1 MIEDGL
7 DSLEFSLRRYDEA
20 ERRLRFDARTAGG
33 ARTWQSRLRRQL
45 VRLMGGFPARKCDLA
60 PEVLDRRRMDGYTRE
75 KIALWSRPG
84 LRVIGYFLLPEK
96 FRAPGPAMICL
107 PGHGRGVDDIIG
119 IEEDGTQRA
128 QWGGYQNDFALQAVA
143 NGFAALA
150 IEQLGFGYRRD
161 RKAREGGSGASSCQP
176 AAGAALLLGET
187 MIGWRVYDA
196 MRALD
201 YLLTRPE
208 VDGSRVGCVGISG
221 GGTTTLHAAA
231 VDPRIAFAFVSGYF
245 NTIRDS
251 IFSISHCMDNYIPGM
266 LQYAEMWE
274 IAGLIAPRPCFVESG
289 TKDEIFPVAATRRA
303 FEELQKIY
311 RAFGAEDRLGL
322 HVFRG
327 EHAFNGKHGWK
338 FARKHLGGGV
348 VGATRRVARSRRNRG
363 DPQMS

>member
-1 MIEDGL
+1 MPEDGL
-7 DSLEFSLRRYDEA
+7 DSLEWSLRLYEEA
-20 ERRLRFDARTAGG
+20 PRRLRFNARTGSG
-33 ARTWQSRLRRQL
+33 ARTWQSRLRRHL
-45 VRLMGGFPARKCDLA
+45 IRLMGGFPRRKCDLA

-75 KIALWSRPG
+75 KITFWSRPG
-84 LRVIGYFLLPEK
+84 LRVIGYLLLPDT

-119 IEEDGTQRA
+119 IAEDGSQRA
-128 QWGGYQNDFALQAVA
+128 QWGEYQNDFALQAVA

-161 RKAREGGSGASSCQP
+161 ERARAGGAGNSSCQP

-196 MRALD
+196 MRAMD

-231 VDPRIAFAFVSGYF
+231 VDTRIALAFVSGYF

-251 IFSISHCMDNYIPGM
+251 IFSISHCMDNYIPGI

-274 IAGLIAPRPCFVESG
+274 IAGLIAPRPLFVESG
-289 TKDEIFPVAATRRA
+289 TKDGIFPVAATRRA
-303 FEELQKIY
+303 FAELKKIY

-322 HVFRG
+322 HVFQG
-327 EHAFNGKHGWK
+327 EHAFNGKQGWK
-338 FARKHLGGGV
+338 FTRRHLG
-348 VGATRRVARSRRNRG
+348 AA
-363 DPQMS
+363 P